1 MNDRIPSL
9 WEEKL
14 AADPGHSQ
22 WYVERFRTL
31 VAEGSDIVGEARTVD
46 AMVARGSRILDAGCG
61 FGRVGGH
68 LASVGHTV
76 VGVDVD
82 PTLIDAACQ
91 DHPAVTW
98 LVGDL
103 SRLDLEAHGIP
114 ELFDAIVC
122 AGNVLPFA
130 APSTRQDVLRGF
142 ARHLRPGGRAIV
154 GFGTDRGYAVPEF
167 LAHVAGAGLQPELLL
182 ATWDLVPWSEGGD
195 FIVAILRRAEVAAG

>member
-1 MNDRIPSL
+1 MSDRIPSL
-9 WEEKL
+9 WEEKF
-14 AADPGHSQ
+14 AADPGHSR
-22 WYVERFRTL
+22 WYVERFRAL
-31 VAEGSDIVGEARTVD
+31 LAEGSDIVGEARTVD

-82 PTLIDAACQ
+82 PTLIDAARA
-91 DHPAVTW
+91 DHPDVTW

-103 SRLDLEAHGIP
+103 ARLDLAAHGIP
-114 ELFDAIVC
+114 EPFDAIVC

-130 APSTRQDVLRGF
+130 APATRQDVLRGF

-154 GFGTDRGYAVPEF
+154 GFGTDRGYAVSEF
-167 LAHVAGAGLQPELLL
+167 RAHVTGAGLQAELLL
-182 ATWDLVPWSEGGD
+182 ATWDLVPWTDGSD
-195 FIVAILRRAEVAAG
+195 FIVAILRRAEVASG

>member
-1 MNDRIPSL
+1 MRPS
-9 WEEKL
+9 
-14 AADPGHSQ
+14 
-22 WYVERFRTL
+22 
-31 VAEGSDIVGEARTVD
+31 
-46 AMVARGSRILDAGCG
+46 
-61 FGRVGGH
+61 
-68 LASVGHTV
+68 
-76 VGVDVD
+76 
-82 PTLIDAACQ
+82 Q

-103 SRLDLEAHGIP
+103 SRLDLEARGIP

-142 ARHLRPGGRAIV
+142 ARTCVPGGRAIV

-167 LAHVAGAGLQPELLL
+167 RAHAAGAGFQPELLL
-182 ATWDLVPWSEGGD
+182 PPGTCVPWSEGGD